1 METILSID
9 TKKTL
14 YKPFLIRINGK
25 PFRVKEITLDGLDMA
40 KELEKELMKGNTKAF
55 REMLAMVIEG
65 PMDEVGKLTISR
77 LREVV
82 QTAMGV
88 AKTKEGKE
96 QKKGPAPAR
105 AK

>member
-14 YKPFLIRINGK
+14 YKPFLIKINGK
-25 PFRVKEITLDGLDMA
+25 AFRVKEITLDGLEMTQ
-40 KELEKELMKGNTKAF
+40 KLEKEILKGNTEAF
-55 REMLAMVIEG
+55 KQMLSEVIEG
-65 PMDEVGKLTISR
+65 PMDEVGKLAISQIR
-77 LREVV
+77 DLV

-88 AKTKEGKE
+88 AKTKQGKE
-96 QKKGPAPAR
+96 QKKGPAPAP